1 MMIVEEQTVSWT
13 DPEPDEAFAAMEARA
28 RELKSRYID
37 LRIEWYQDHTA
48 GPRFCFRWAGIIT
61 ILCSVTL
68 PAIASAEFPYKALA
82 LSVMSIAVAALTGLS
97 SFYKWE
103 RTWRANSTAQVAL
116 QQHVAKWELELAK
129 ARLLVS
135 PSERTDHI
143 YKATSDLLVNAS
155 NVVTSESEGFFSGLS
170 FPQQNTAAKQ

>member
-1 MMIVEEQTVSWT
+1 MAEQVVSQT
-13 DPEPDEAFAAMEARA
+13 DPRTDEAFKSMEARA
-28 RELKSRYID
+28 RELKAFYID
-37 LRIEWYQDHTA
+37 PRIQWYQTHTA
-48 GPRFCFRWAGIIT
+48 GPRFWFRWAGIVT

-68 PAIASAEFPYKALA
+68 PAIAAAEFPYKAFV
-82 LSVMSIAVAALTGLS
+82 LSLTSIAIAGLTGLS

-116 QQHVAKWELELAK
+116 QQNVAKWELELAN

-135 PSERTDHI
+135 SQERANHV
-143 YKATSDLLVNAS
+143 YKATSDLLVNAG

-170 FPQQNTAAKQ
+170 FPQQNTAGKQ

>member
-1 MMIVEEQTVSWT
+1 MEDQVVSRM
-13 DPEPDEAFAAMEARA
+13 DPEPDETFTVMEARA
-28 RELKSRYID
+28 RELKSGYID
-37 LRIEWYQDHTA
+37 PRIEWYQNHTA
-48 GPRFCFRWAGIIT
+48 GPRFCFRWAGITT

-68 PAIASAEFPYKALA
+68 PAIASAGFPYKTLV
-82 LSVMSIAVAALTGLS
+82 LSFMSIAVAALTGLS

-116 QQHVAKWELELAK
+116 QQHVAKWELELAN
-129 ARLLVS
+129 ARLLIS
-135 PSERTDHI
+135 PQERTNHI
-143 YKATSDLLVNAS
+143 YKATSDLLVNAG